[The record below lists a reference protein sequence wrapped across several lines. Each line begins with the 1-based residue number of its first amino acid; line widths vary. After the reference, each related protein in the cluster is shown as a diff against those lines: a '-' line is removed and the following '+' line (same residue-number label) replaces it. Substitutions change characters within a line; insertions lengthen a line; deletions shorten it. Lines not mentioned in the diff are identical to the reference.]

1 MTGEQPILV
10 TGATGSVGGVG
21 RLVADALRQRDL
33 PVRTLVR
40 VDDERAEVLRALGT
54 EVVVG
59 DLTHGADVARALDGC
74 GRMYFGMGVSAQY
87 LEATVTVAAAAR
99 HYGSLDVLVNMSQMT
114 VSQMDLT
121 STAESAQQ
129 HQHWLAEKVLNWSDL
144 PVTHIRPTVF
154 LENPLFRIFAYE
166 SMAKDSTI
174 RLPFGTGRTSP
185 VAAVDVAKVITTILT
200 DPAPHIGHNYELTGP
215 TSQDLTEL
223 AAEFSTVLGRPI
235 HYLNPPYD
243 QWINQELRSLN
254 LPDHVFEH
262 LATMARLHAHNRYD
276 RATNDIEQIT
286 GQPPTD
292 IREYVQ
298 NNPTLFLLNSP
309 H

>member
-21 RLVADALRQRDL
+21 RLVADALRQRGL

-40 VDDERAEVLRALGT
+40 VDDERAEVLRTLGA

-59 DLTHGADVARALDGC
+59 DLTRGADVARALAGC

-99 HYGSLDVLVNMSQMT
+99 QQGGLQALVNMSQMT

-129 HQHWLAEKVLNWSDL
+129 HQHWLAEQVLNWSDL
-144 PVTHIRPTVF
+144 PVMHIRPTVF
-154 LENPLFRIFAYE
+154 LENPLFRIFMYE

-174 RLPFGTGRTSP
+174 RLPFGAGRTSP
-185 VAAVDVAKVITTILT
+185 VAAADVAKVITTILT
-200 DPAPHIGHNYELTGP
+200 DPAPHIGHTYELTGP
-215 TSQDLTEL
+215 TSQNLTDL
-223 AAEFSTVLGRPI
+223 AAEFSTMLGRPI

-243 QWINQELRSLN
+243 QWVNQELCTLD

-276 RATNDIEQIT
+276 RTTNDIQQIT
-286 GQPPTD
+286 GQPPTST
-292 IREYVQ
+292 REYAQ
-298 NNPTLFLLNSP
+298 NNPTLFP
-309 H
+309 HENPH